1 MNNIE
6 YLSGIKVGDK
16 IDLSKFEKPKKD
28 PSFESYLPFL
38 KEGLSKVAAENNRDF
53 ANFLDN
59 DGRITIEGKDAAS
72 DKSLVAAQEEGF
84 SQGMYKDLETWRR
97 DSEKNPANLTEM
109 ALTIMLHKFLKENF
123 IVARASCYD
132 DYNNGVDQVLV
143 YKLTGEVVCGFD
155 EVLGHDGDDGGQK
168 KEAKLNRMR
177 EKGGARVQYGAKM
190 ENGQLV
196 RAEVKNIPAFFMSLS
211 KVELRELLESL
222 KNNPKETSAVE
233 EKIFQKLLGSLE
245 DQTANSQMNNDLRTK
260 TQSALERL
268 RAAIVS

>member
-1 MNNIE
+1 MSNIE
-6 YLSGIKVGDK
+6 YLPGIKVGDK
-16 IDLSKFEKPKKD
+16 IDLSKFEKSKKD

-38 KEGLSKVAAENNRDF
+38 KEALFKLSAESNRDF
-53 ANFLDN
+53 ANFLDK
-59 DGRITIEGKDAAS
+59 DGRITIEGKDSAG
-72 DKSLVAAQEEGF
+72 DRSLVAAQEEGF
-84 SQGMYKDLETWRR
+84 SRGMNKDLETWRR

-143 YKLTGEVVCGFD
+143 YKSTGEVVCGFD
-155 EVLGHDGDDGGQK
+155 EVLGHEGDDGGQK

-190 ENGQLV
+190 EDGKLV

-211 KVELRELLESL
+211 KAELRELLESL
-222 KNNPKETSAVE
+222 KDNPDRTNAVE
-233 EKIFQKLLGSLE
+233 ERIFQKLLNSLE
-245 DQTANSQMNNDLRTK
+245 DQATNSQMNNDLRTK
-260 TQSALERL
+260 TRSALERL
-268 RAAIVS
+268 SASIAR